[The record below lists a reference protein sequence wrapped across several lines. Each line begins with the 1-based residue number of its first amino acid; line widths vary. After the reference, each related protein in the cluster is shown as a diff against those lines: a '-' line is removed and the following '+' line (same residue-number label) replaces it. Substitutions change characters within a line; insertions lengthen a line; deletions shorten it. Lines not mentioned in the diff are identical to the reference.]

1 MRGTSDYLDR
11 PGRLFKAGLA
21 PVGEKRVFGVH
32 PDGPGGWVVTLLLVL
47 ESKNPNLPL
56 SSRL

>member
-1 MRGTSDYLDR
+1 MRGTSAYLDR

-32 PDGPGGWVVTLLLVL
+32 PDG
-47 ESKNPNLPL
+47 
-56 SSRL
+56 RLGCHFVISAGVKKF